1 MNTKISLIPGS
12 WLVDNHVDY
21 PDTLFNNLLAL
32 DYDKSMRAR
41 WTASFGKS
49 YDYSGKTY
57 PYAPM
62 PDFLDALIPGIMDH
76 VGFEPNNCLI
86 NLYHDGTSSMGYHSD
101 NTDILSSGTGVVII
115 SVGSN
120 RTLRFKNKIDKDNII
135 DYDLGN
141 GSLFYM
147 NDAVQLDWLHS
158 IPKSDAVGPR
168 ISLTFR
174 DIR

>member
-1 MNTKISLIPGS
+1 MNSTISLITGS
-12 WLVDNHVDY
+12 WLIDNHVDY

-32 DYDKSMRAR
+32 DYDKSMRSR

-62 PDFLDALIPGIMDH
+62 PDFLNDLMPGIACR
-76 VGFEPNNCLI
+76 VGFTPNNCLI

-101 NTDILSSGTGVVII
+101 NTDILTPGTGVAII

-120 RTLRFKNKIDKDNII
+120 RALRFKNKIDKDNII
-135 DYDLGN
+135 DYNLSN

-174 DIR
+174 DMA

>member
-1 MNTKISLIPGS
+1 MDSKNSLIPGS
-12 WLVDNHVDY
+12 WLVDNHIDY

-32 DYDKSMRAR
+32 DYDKSMKAR

-57 PYAPM
+57 PYVPM
-62 PDFLDALIPGIMDH
+62 PRFLDDLIPGIMDY

-86 NLYHDGTSSMGYHSD
+86 NLYHDGSSSMGYHSD
-101 NTDILSSGTGVVII
+101 NTKILSTRTGVVII
-115 SVGSN
+115 SVGSP
-120 RTLRFKNKIDKDNII
+120 RILRFKNKNSAHNIV
-135 DYDLGN
+135 DYTLN
-141 GSLFYM
+141 TGSLFYM
-147 NDAVQLDWLHS
+147 DDTVQNDWLHS
-158 IPKSDAVGPR
+158 IPKSVGAGPR

>member
-1 MNTKISLIPGS
+1 
-12 WLVDNHVDY
+12 
-21 PDTLFNNLLAL
+21 
-32 DYDKSMRAR
+32 
-41 WTASFGKS
+41 
-49 YDYSGKTY
+49 
-57 PYAPM
+57 
-62 PDFLDALIPGIMDH
+62 
-76 VGFEPNNCLI
+76 
-86 NLYHDGTSSMGYHSD
+86 MGYHSD
-101 NTDILSSGTGVVII
+101 NTDILSTGTGVVIV

-120 RTLRFKNKIDKDNII
+120 RTLRFKNKNDNNNII

-158 IPKSDAVGPR
+158 IPKFDAAGPR

>member
-1 MNTKISLIPGS
+1 MDSKNSLIPGS
-12 WLVDNHVDY
+12 WLIDNHVDY

-62 PDFLDALIPGIMDH
+62 PDFLDALIPGIMHH

-86 NLYHDGTSSMGYHSD
+86 NLYHDGASSMGYHSD
-101 NTDILSSGTGVVII
+101 NTDILSAGTGVAIV
-115 SVGSN
+115 SVGSS
-120 RTLRFKNKIDKDNII
+120 RTLRFKNKIDKDCII
-135 DYDLGN
+135 DYALGN

-158 IPKSDAVGPR
+158 IPKSDAAGPR

>member
-1 MNTKISLIPGS
+1 MDSKNSLIPGS
-12 WLVDNHVDY
+12 WLVDNHIDY

-41 WTASFGKS
+41 WTASFGK
-49 YDYSGKTY
+49 
-57 PYAPM
+57 
-62 PDFLDALIPGIMDH
+62 
-76 VGFEPNNCLI
+76 
-86 NLYHDGTSSMGYHSD
+86 
-101 NTDILSSGTGVVII
+101 
-115 SVGSN
+115 
-120 RTLRFKNKIDKDNII
+120 LRFKNKIDKDNII

-158 IPKSDAVGPR
+158 IPKSFVVTPR

>member
-1 MNTKISLIPGS
+1 
-12 WLVDNHVDY
+12 
-21 PDTLFNNLLAL
+21 
-32 DYDKSMRAR
+32 
-41 WTASFGKS
+41 
-49 YDYSGKTY
+49 
-57 PYAPM
+57 M
-62 PDFLDALIPGIMDH
+62 PRFLDDLIPGIMDY

-101 NTDILSSGTGVVII
+101 NTDILSTGTGVVII

-135 DYDLGN
+135 DYNLSN

-174 DIR
+174 DII

>member
-62 PDFLDALIPGIMDH
+62 PDFLDGIYDRM
-76 VGFEPNNCLI
+76 
-86 NLYHDGTSSMGYHSD
+86 
-101 NTDILSSGTGVVII
+101 
-115 SVGSN
+115 
-120 RTLRFKNKIDKDNII
+120 KNVHNENENYDYMIKFREII
-135 DYDLGN
+135 DDLKN
-141 GSLFYM
+141 
-147 NDAVQLDWLHS
+147 
-158 IPKSDAVGPR
+158 
-168 ISLTFR
+168 
-174 DIR
+174 